1 MKTVMSGLD
10 LRAIA
15 SELSQVVGSHCKK
28 CYQPHYEQVV
38 LRLRA
43 KSGGNTDLV
52 LVRGKRIYTSKRD
65 RPMPQYPAPFAMVLR
80 KVLTNA
86 RLKGVEQIGFDRVLR
101 FVFEN
106 SHGTFHLYVEVFR
119 DGNIILTDGEDMI
132 IQPLTHATYA
142 DRTLKKGV
150 QYSPP
155 PAAQDPYELDFDSF
169 CQLMNSSDRS
179 LGRTLGGVLNL
190 GGGLSGAICTETGN
204 DAGTEIENVD
214 LSKVWESLQ
223 GMLHGDW
230 KGYLFSGKDGYEQ
243 AWPMVLTTLQDSEYK
258 EFDTMCEAVD
268 EWLGPHDAHALARR
282 EAEALDVA
290 APGRGHSTDIERLER
305 RLAQQERAL
314 EGFAIK
320 VEKQQ
325 EIGHLIQNNWTHVEQ
340 LLAQVNEAVESMNWD
355 GVKKAIKE
363 IQWIDSVNAAERSFN
378 AFLPDDEG
386 NPGKQISLNID
397 ETVHQ
402 NAQRYFQAG
411 RKQKDKSAGAIQ
423 ALEDTKLEL
432 GRAKKKQAKR
442 EASGQIA
449 KVKRAKRLWFENHKW
464 TMLPTGH
471 LMVGGK
477 DAKGNDSIVK
487 KHLSLGDRYL
497 HADMHGAP
505 SCSLR
510 NNQGFEID
518 TQPPAHIGDDMPAF
532 RLVDKVE
539 AEIDDEVTEIA
550 ATMAL
555 AWSRAWNGGGAHGTV
570 FWVKPGQVSK
580 SAETGEYVGKGAFV
594 IRGQRTWYKD
604 IDLRLGV
611 GLVAINGIPLLMA
624 STVNHISEICNR
636 YIVVTPGREKK
647 ESIANKIYKSTGL
660 AVDDILPILPGNC
673 EVIEDVGLINFK
685 KTDSGE

>member
-204 DAGTEIENVD
+204 DADTEIENAD

-340 LLAQVNEAVESMNWD
+340 LLAQVNEAVESMNWE

-363 IQWIDSVNAAERSFN
+363 IQWIESVNAADRSFN

-386 NPGKQISLNID
+386 DPGKQISLNID

-432 GRAKKKQAKR
+432 ERAKKKQAKR

-604 IDLRLGV
+604 IDLRLGL

-624 STVNHISEICNR
+624 STVEHIAETCTR
-636 YIVVTPGREKK
+636 YIIVTPGREKK

>member
-15 SELSQVVGSHCKK
+15 NELSRMVGSHCKK

-52 LVRGKRIYTSKRD
+52 LIRGKRIYTSQRD

-86 RLKGVEQIGFDRVLR
+86 RLKAVEQVGFDRVLR

-106 SHGTFHLYVEVFR
+106 SHGAFHLYVEVFR

-155 PAAQDPYELDFDSF
+155 PAAQDPYDLDFDSF
-169 CQLMNSSDRS
+169 SQLMNSSDRS

-190 GGGLSGAICTETGN
+190 GGGISGAICADTEN
-204 DAGTEIENVD
+204 DADAEIKNVD
-214 LSKVWESLQ
+214 LRKVWDSLQ
-223 GMLHGDW
+223 GMLHGEW

-243 AWPMVLTTLQDSEYK
+243 AWPMVLTTLQDKEYK
-258 EFDTMCEAVD
+258 EYDTMCEAVD

-305 RLAQQERAL
+305 RLAQQESAL
-314 EGFAIK
+314 EGFAAK

-340 LLAQVNEAVESMNWD
+340 LLAQVNQAVESMSWD
-355 GVKKAIKE
+355 GVKKAVKE
-363 IQWIDSVNAAERSFN
+363 IQWIQSVNAAERSFN
-378 AFLPDDEG
+378 AFLPDDDG
-386 NPGKQISLNID
+386 NPGKQVSLNID

-423 ALEDTKLEL
+423 ALEDTRLEL
-432 GRAKKKQAKR
+432 ERAKKKQAKR
-442 EASGQIA
+442 EASGQVA
-449 KVKRAKRLWFENHKW
+449 KVRRAKRLWFENHKW

-510 NNQGFEID
+510 NNQGFIVD
-518 TQPPAHIGDDMPAF
+518 TQPPAHIGEDMPAF
-532 RLVDKVE
+532 RLVDKIE

-604 IDLRLGV
+604 IDLRLGI

-624 STVNHISEICNR
+624 STANHIAEICTR

-673 EVIEDVGLINFK
+673 EIIEDVGLINFK
-685 KTDSGE
+685 KSDNTE